1 MEMDKLAVVILNLA
15 VISGLFYMFDY
26 PYRRYRERAL
36 RDQLFC
42 IRDRVFVA
50 AEQGVLSFDD
60 PAYGNTRRILNGMI
74 RFAHNFT
81 LWRTVLLVVA
91 DRISPSLLKNNEID
105 EYVARYA
112 RSVDKLPAPA
122 KGVIHQ
128 ALAEAHIAVLS
139 HMLHTSLLTF
149 PATIAMKHAVRW
161 VFRLHSFYKT
171 LVESRFMRPTNALLD
186 REAYLVGC

>member
-1 MEMDKLAVVILNLA
+1 MGMDKLAVVILNLA
-15 VISGLFYMFDY
+15 AISALLYLFDY

-42 IRDRVFVA
+42 IRDRLFVA
-50 AEQGVLSFDD
+50 AEQGVLSFND

-81 LWRTVLLVVA
+81 LWRTFLLVVA
-91 DRISPSLLKNNEID
+91 DRLAPALLKNNEID
-105 EYVARYA
+105 EYVERY
-112 RSVDKLPAPA
+112 SKCVDKLPAAA
-122 KGVIHQ
+122 KDVIHQ

-139 HMLHTSLLTF
+139 HMLHTSLFTF
-149 PATIAMKHAVRW
+149 PGTIALKHAVRW
-161 VFRLHSFYKT
+161 VFRLRSFYTT